1 MHSRDFLA
9 NRYPPCENQTKT
21 KTETTEVA
29 KMEFILGIVIFIAD
43 VWAIINI
50 FQSHGASTGAKLLW
64 TLLILFLPVIGLIIW
79 WFAGPRAS
87 RAQRA

>member
-1 MHSRDFLA
+1 MPKEPKLEKPESAEKAVRK
-9 NRYPPCENQTKT
+9 EV
-21 KTETTEVA
+21 EEMEVA

-43 VWAIINI
+43 IWAIINI
-50 FQSHGASTGAKLLW
+50 FQAQGASTGAKVLW

-87 RAQRA
+87 RPQRV

>member
-1 MHSRDFLA
+1 MSEEPKLEKPKSAEIAVRK
-9 NRYPPCENQTKT
+9 EV
-21 KTETTEVA
+21 EEMEVA

-43 VWAIINI
+43 IWAIINI
-50 FQSHGASTGAKLLW
+50 FQSQGVSTGAKVLW

-87 RAQRA
+87 RPQRV